1 MDIGK
6 FNEKFPAPLEVDRY
20 LYWHF
25 DRASGDYF
33 PQVFPAPREVD
44 RYLYTSKHEATQ
56 PDGSTKFPAPLEV
69 DRYLYFGWVFDCEGI
84 EVEGFRPLARLIGSY
99 TWISFLGFI
108 CRDGVS
114 GPSRGR

>member
-33 PQVFPAPREVD
+33 PQVFPASREVNRYLYENTPWNAQRGDVFIWFPAPREVD
-44 RYLYTSKHEATQ
+44 R
-56 PDGSTKFPAPLEV
+56 
-69 DRYLYFGWVFDCEGI
+69 
-84 EVEGFRPLARLIGSY
+84 
-99 TWISFLGFI
+99 
-108 CRDGVS
+108 
-114 GPSRGR
+114 